1 MDSERGYSLLELS
14 LAVGISAALFTGFFV
29 TVAAVNGSIQ
39 AISAEAIVPLRVA
52 QALDQMVED
61 IEQADQVQF
70 DAPTHADRGFRVA
83 LGYLTGTPLL
93 IGYEATTSEGVVSVL
108 DRVTSIGAVANA
120 NPPAQLWTRTAN
132 QVSRSSVLPR
142 GVLLNRRSDPR
153 DATLALLD
161 SGGNLQTQAQPLFIL
176 PTTWDGSVRS
186 WANWYGGTFASVV
199 PEITIRLI
207 YRATAN
213 SAPSYAV
220 TFCYPKLQR

>member
-70 DAPTHADRGFRVA
+70 DASTVTANRGFRVA
-83 LGYLTGTPLL
+83 LGYASGTPRV

-108 DRVTSIGAVANA
+108 DRVTNA
-120 NPPAQLWTRTAN
+120 TALAQPAQLWTTNGVTRAA
-132 QVSRSSVLPR
+132 VLPR

-153 DATLALLD
+153 DTALALLD
-161 SGGNLQTQAQPLFIL
+161 AGANAQTQAQPLFIL

>member
-70 DAPTHADRGFRVA
+70 DASTVTANRGFRVA
-83 LGYLTGTPLL
+83 LGYASGTPRV

-108 DRVTSIGAVANA
+108 DRVTNA
-120 NPPAQLWTRTAN
+120 AALAQPAQLWTTNGVTRT
-132 QVSRSSVLPR
+132 SVLPR

-153 DATLALLD
+153 DAALALLD
-161 SGGNLQTQAQPLFIL
+161 AGGNAQTQAQPLFIL
-176 PTTWDGSVRS
+176 PANWDGTAR
-186 WANWYGGTFASVV
+186 NWSTWYSGVT

-207 YRATAN
+207 YRPSAN